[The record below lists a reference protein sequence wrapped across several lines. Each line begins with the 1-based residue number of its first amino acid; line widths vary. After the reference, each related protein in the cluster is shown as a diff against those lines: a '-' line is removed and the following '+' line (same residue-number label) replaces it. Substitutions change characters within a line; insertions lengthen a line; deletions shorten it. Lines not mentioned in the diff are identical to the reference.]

1 MFYDSMTFMNNFKE
15 LKISASII
23 IYFKILSKLSYFHD
37 LQTNLIKGGYVKSLY
52 KN

>member
-1 MFYDSMTFMNNFKE
+1 MMMTFMNNFKE

-37 LQTNLIKGGYVKSLY
+37 LQTNLIKGGYAKSLY